1 MRNVKQSTEVI
12 AINENYE
19 ELLNGE
25 RKRIIN
31 IIRKQDEI
39 LKTFKDNKEFFID
52 VGLNQSNI
60 YFKVKLHK
68 FLTKFPVFKNQS
80 SYFKN
85 NFKLLKKI
93 YQENVGIF
101 GRNE

>member
-31 IIRKQDEI
+31 IMRK

-68 FLTKFPVFKNQS
+68 FLTKFPVFKNPS

-85 NFKLLKKI
+85 NFKLLKKF